1 MWNWRSEIMSS
12 AFKQKSFYLA
22 FLISIAAFAT
32 LVQAQDKG
40 LKKIIWGQTSISS
53 SQWIPWIAKDA
64 KIYEKNGLDVDIV
77 YLRGGSGDTSKAI
90 IAGSIYAAPVT
101 TATVMTANLAGADL
115 TTIAHTVKAVQSRVI
130 ARPELKRPEDIKGKR
145 LASTGLGSLGDFLH
159 RVVMKRYGVN
169 PERDVTWLTIGAPPD
184 RVQALEAKLVDA
196 ADLSYPFDVQAQKK
210 GYRTL
215 WDARIEV
222 PYPSMSVVTR
232 RKTVQEDRDTVMR
245 MMRAHVEGIH
255 FLKTQKEA
263 SQKILA
269 KYLKNNDRELL
280 EGSYEIYKDDFIAT
294 PYPITQGMET
304 TYEYVAQ
311 RRPEIYNHKP
321 EEFTDPSFIAEL
333 DKSGFI
339 KKLYG
344 QK

>member
-1 MWNWRSEIMSS
+1 MDRPFFGYFFAAFGIFTMSVSS
-12 AFKQKSFYLA
+12 AD
-22 FLISIAAFAT
+22 
-32 LVQAQDKG
+32 AQTP
-40 LKKIIWGQTSISS
+40 KKIVWGQTSISS
-53 SQWIPWIAKDA
+53 SQWIPWIAKEA
-64 KIYEKNGLDVDIV
+64 KLYEKNGLDVDVV
-77 YLRGGSGDTSKAI
+77 YLRGGSGDTSKALV
-90 IAGSIYAAPVT
+90 AGSIFAAPVT

-115 TTIAHTVKAVQSRVI
+115 TTIAHTVKAVQGRVV
-130 ARPELKRPEDIKGKR
+130 ARPELKRPEDIKGKK

-159 RVVMKRYGVN
+159 RVVMRKHGIN
-169 PERDVTWLTIGAPPD
+169 PERDVTWLTVGAPPD

-196 ADLSYPFDVQAQKK
+196 ADLSYPFDVQAEKK
-210 GYRTL
+210 GYRVL

-232 RKTVQEDRDTVMR
+232 KKTIHEDRDTVAR

-263 SQKILA
+263 SLKILA
-269 KYLKNNDRELL
+269 KYLKNNDKELL
-280 EGSYEIYKDDFIAT
+280 EGSYEIYKEDFIAV
-294 PYPITQGMET
+294 PYPITQGLQT
-304 TYEYVAQ
+304 TYDYVAQ
-311 RRPEIYNHKP
+311 RRPEIYNHKA

-344 QK
+344 QR

>member
-1 MWNWRSEIMSS
+1 MTFRHSLRVIG
-12 AFKQKSFYLA
+12 F
-22 FLISIAAFAT
+22 AAVT
-32 LVQAQDKG
+32 ILLGSQVHAQG
-40 LKKIIWGQTSISS
+40 LKKITWGQTSISS

-64 KIYEKNGLDVDIV
+64 KLYEKYGLDVDIV

-90 IAGSIYAAPVT
+90 VAGSIFAAPVT

-115 TTIAHTVKAVQSRVI
+115 TTIAHTVKAVQSKVLS
-130 ARPELKRPEDIKGKR
+130 RPELKRPEDIKGKR
-145 LASTGLGSLGDFLH
+145 LASSGLGSLGDFLH
-159 RVVMKRYGVN
+159 RVVIKRHGIN
-169 PERDVTWLTIGAPPD
+169 PEREVTWLTIGAPPD
-184 RVQALEAKLVDA
+184 RLAALDAKLVDA
-196 ADLSYPFDVQAQKK
+196 ADLSHPFDTQAEKK
-210 GYRTL
+210 GYRVL

-232 RKTVQEDRDTVMR
+232 KKTIQDDRDTVAR
-245 MMRAHVEGIH
+245 MIRAHVEGIH

-269 KYLKNNDRELL
+269 KYLKTNDKEIL
-280 EGSYEIYKDDFIAT
+280 EGSYEIYKDDFIAV
-294 PYPITQGMET
+294 PYPITQGLQT

-311 RRPEIYNHKP
+311 RRPEIYSHKP

>member
-1 MWNWRSEIMSS
+1 MKRGFLRAI
-12 AFKQKSFYLA
+12 FLTVLVIGLA
-22 FLISIAAFAT
+22 ASPGSIAA
-32 LVQAQDKG
+32 QDKS

-64 KIYEKNGLDVDIV
+64 KIYEKYGLDVDIV

-90 IAGSIYAAPVT
+90 IAGSIFAAPVT
-101 TATVMTANLAGADL
+101 TATVMTANLSGADL
-115 TTIAHTVKAVQSRVI
+115 TTVAHTVKAVQSRVI

-210 GYRTL
+210 GYRML
-215 WDARIEV
+215 WDARVEV

-232 RKTVQEDRDTVMR
+232 KRTVQEDRDTVMR

-269 KYLKNNDRELL
+269 KYLKNNDKELL
-280 EGSYEIYKDDFIAT
+280 EGSYEIYKDDFIAA
-294 PYPITQGMET
+294 PYPITQGLET

-311 RRPEIYNHKP
+311 RRPEIYSHKA

>member
-1 MWNWRSEIMSS
+1 MAKMFSTKLFGALMLLGAFS
-12 AFKQKSFYLA
+12 ALS
-22 FLISIAAFAT
+22 
-32 LVQAQDKG
+32 VHAQDKG

-64 KIYEKNGLDVDIV
+64 KIYEKYGLDVDIV

-101 TATVMTANLAGADL
+101 TATVMTANLSGADL
-115 TTIAHTVKAVQSRVI
+115 TTVAHTVKAVQSRVV

-210 GYRTL
+210 GYRVL

-232 RKTVQEDRDTVMR
+232 KKTVQEDRDTVMR
-245 MMRAHVEGIH
+245 MMRSHVEGIH

-280 EGSYEIYKDDFIAT
+280 EGSYEIYKEDFIAT
-294 PYPITQGMET
+294 PYPITQGLET

>member
-1 MWNWRSEIMSS
+1 MREVFNRSIGSV
-12 AFKQKSFYLA
+12 ALLL
-22 FLISIAAFAT
+22 FLLGTDVWA
-32 LVQAQDKG
+32 QAQDKG

-64 KIYEKNGLDVDIV
+64 RIYEKYGLDVDIV
-77 YLRGGSGDTSKAI
+77 YLRGGSGDTSKALV
-90 IAGSIYAAPVT
+90 AGSIFAAPVT

-115 TTIAHTVKAVQSRVI
+115 TTIAHTVKAVQSKVMS
-130 ARPELKRPEDIKGKR
+130 RPELKRPEDIKGKR
-145 LASTGLGSLGDFLH
+145 LASSGLGSLGDFLH
-159 RVVMKRYGVN
+159 RVVMKKYGVN

-184 RVQALEAKLVDA
+184 RLAALDAKLVDA
-196 ADLSYPFDVQAQKK
+196 ADLSYPFDVKAEQK
-210 GYRTL
+210 GYRVL

-232 RKTVQEDRDTVMR
+232 KKTIQDDRDTVAR

-263 SQKILA
+263 SEKILA
-269 KYLKNNDRELL
+269 KYLKTNDKELL
-280 EGSYEIYKDDFIAT
+280 DGSYEIYKDDFIAV
-294 PYPITQGMET
+294 PYPITQGLQT

-311 RRPEIYNHKP
+311 RRPEIFNHKA
-321 EEFTDPSFIAEL
+321 EEFTDPSFITEL

>member
-1 MWNWRSEIMSS
+1 MKRFF
-12 AFKQKSFYLA
+12 AQYLVV
-22 FLISIAAFAT
+22 IAILTILLCDAD
-32 LVQAQDKG
+32 AQG

-77 YLRGGSGDTSKAI
+77 YLRGGSGDTSKALV
-90 IAGSIYAAPVT
+90 AGSIFAAPVT

-115 TTIAHTVKAVQSRVI
+115 TTIAHTVKAVQSKVM
-130 ARPELKRPEDIKGKR
+130 ARLELKRPEDIKGKR
-145 LASTGLGSLGDFLH
+145 LASSGLGSLGDFLH
-159 RVVMKRYGVN
+159 RVVMKRYGLN

-196 ADLSYPFDVQAQKK
+196 ADLSYPFDVQAEKK
-210 GYRTL
+210 GYRVL

-232 RKTVQEDRDTVMR
+232 KKTIQEDHDTVMR

-255 FLKTQKEA
+255 FLKTQKEP
-263 SQKILA
+263 SLKILA
-269 KYLKNNDRELL
+269 KYLRTNDKELL
-280 EGSYEIYKDDFIAT
+280 EGSYEIYKEDFIT
-294 PYPITQGMET
+294 VPYPITQGLQT

-311 RRPEIYNHKP
+311 RRPEIYQHKA
-321 EEFTDPSFIAEL
+321 EEFVDPTFIAEL

>member
-1 MWNWRSEIMSS
+1 MTLS
-12 AFKQKSFYLA
+12 AQKLFITALVLFNYLSPQA
-22 FLISIAAFAT
+22 FG
-32 LVQAQDKG
+32 QDKS
-40 LKKIIWGQTSISS
+40 LKKITWGQTSISS

-64 KIYEKNGLDVDIV
+64 KLYEKNGLDVDIV

-90 IAGSIYAAPVT
+90 IAGSIFAAPVT
-101 TATVMTANLAGADL
+101 TATLMTANLGGADL
-115 TTIAHTVKAVQSRVI
+115 TTIAHTVKAVQTKLI

-145 LASTGLGSLGDFLH
+145 LAMTGLGSLGDFLH
-159 RVVMKRYGVN
+159 RVVMKRYGLN

-184 RVQALEAKLVDA
+184 RIQALEAKLAEA
-196 ADLSYPFDVQAQKK
+196 ADLSYPFDLQAEKK
-210 GYRTL
+210 GYRVL

-232 RKTVQEDRDTVMR
+232 KKTVQEERETVTR
-245 MMRAHVEGIH
+245 MMHAHVEGIH

-263 SQKILA
+263 SLKILA
-269 KYLKNNDRELL
+269 KYLRTADKELL
-280 EGSYEIYKDDFIAT
+280 EGSYEIYKEDFLAT
-294 PYPITQGMET
+294 PYPITQGLQA
-304 TYEYVAQ
+304 TYEYVAL

-333 DKSGFI
+333 DKGGFI
-339 KKLYG
+339 KRLYG

>member
-1 MWNWRSEIMSS
+1 MKRFF
-12 AFKQKSFYLA
+12 AQYLGV
-22 FLISIAAFAT
+22 IAILTILLCDA
-32 LVQAQDKG
+32 QAQG

-64 KIYEKNGLDVDIV
+64 KLYEKNGLDVDIV
-77 YLRGGSGDTSKAI
+77 YLRGGSGDTSKALV
-90 IAGSIYAAPVT
+90 AGSIFAAPVT

-115 TTIAHTVKAVQSRVI
+115 TTIAHTVKAVQSKVV

-145 LASTGLGSLGDFLH
+145 LASSGLGSLGDFLH
-159 RVVMKRYGVN
+159 RVVMKRYGLN

-196 ADLSYPFDVQAQKK
+196 ADLSYPFDVQAEKK
-210 GYRTL
+210 GYRVL

-232 RKTVQEDRDTVMR
+232 KKTIQEDHDTVMR

-255 FLKTQKEA
+255 FLKTQKEP
-263 SQKILA
+263 SLKILA
-269 KYLKNNDRELL
+269 KYLRTNDKELL
-280 EGSYEIYKDDFIAT
+280 EGSYEIYKEDFIT
-294 PYPITQGMET
+294 VPYPITQGLQT

-311 RRPEIYNHKP
+311 RRPEIYQHKA
-321 EEFTDPSFIAEL
+321 EEFVDPTFIAEL

>member
-1 MWNWRSEIMSS
+1 MLSRR
-12 AFKQKSFYLA
+12 FYAVIWL
-22 FLISIAAFAT
+22 AAFAS
-32 LVQAQDKG
+32 LNSSVVYAQG

-64 KIYEKNGLDVDIV
+64 RIYDKYGLDVDIV
-77 YLRGGSGDTSKAI
+77 YLRGGSGDTSKALV
-90 IAGSIYAAPVT
+90 AGSIFAAPVT

-115 TTIAHTVKAVQSRVI
+115 TTIAHTVKAVQSKVMSR
-130 ARPELKRPEDIKGKR
+130 AELKRPEDIKGKR
-145 LASTGLGSLGDFLH
+145 LASSGLGSLGDFLH
-159 RVVMKRYGVN
+159 RVVIKKYGVN

-184 RVQALEAKLVDA
+184 RLAALDAKLVDA
-196 ADLSYPFDVQAQKK
+196 ADLSYPFDVQAEKK
-210 GYRTL
+210 GYRVL

-232 RKTVQEDRDTVMR
+232 KRTIQEDHDTVAR
-245 MMRAHVEGIH
+245 MIRAHVEGIH

-263 SQKILA
+263 SLKILA
-269 KYLKNNDRELL
+269 KYLRTNDRELL
-280 EGSYEIYKDDFIAT
+280 EGSYDIYKDDFIAV
-294 PYPITQGMET
+294 PYPITQGLQT

-311 RRPEIYNHKP
+311 RRPEIFNHKA
-321 EEFTDPSFIAEL
+321 EEFTDPSFISEL

-339 KKLYG
+339 KKLYA